1 MYKLEEPE
9 NNKVIEIDYTVR
21 ARSAPPHSLGANKL
35 GSNREVA
42 RSQIP
47 QVNVLIEPNKLA
59 ALERLA

>member
-9 NNKVIEIDYTVR
+9 KNKVIEIDNTVR
-21 ARSAPPHSLGANKL
+21 AKSAPHSLGANKL